1 MLRIY
6 GNFVVMK
13 KCTTVFPILT
23 GGILNAN
30 AKQLQNKWHN
40 VKFNAK
46 GKGRPNPY
54 TDPNWDKDQDV
65 ISEQLQP
72 YKELL
77 EDENVEREIE
87 AHLQQVSQSSIY
99 L

>member
-1 MLRIY
+1 M
-6 GNFVVMK
+6 
-13 KCTTVFPILT
+13 
-23 GGILNAN
+23 NAN

-40 VKFNAK
+40 IKFNAK

-54 TDPNWDKDQDV
+54 TDPDWDKDQDV

-87 AHLQQVSQSSIY
+87 AHLQQVSTYIFYIRLYFIFSRKFQVEIMISVDMSR
-99 L
+99 